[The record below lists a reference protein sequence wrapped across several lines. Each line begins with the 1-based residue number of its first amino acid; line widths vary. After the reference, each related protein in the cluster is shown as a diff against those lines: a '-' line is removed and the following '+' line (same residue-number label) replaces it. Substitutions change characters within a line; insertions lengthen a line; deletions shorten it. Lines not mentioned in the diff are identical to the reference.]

1 MIVDYYAFTICWLT
15 HLINRTGEY
24 ISSFSLYNLKIFAFI
39 TIPTIFADTIKVPTL
54 LTISHIGQSR
64 TVTAILNT
72 HTKPPSLL
80 QILYTFASPFYEK
93 KPFVLS
99 RTFRIF
105 LFGIVV
111 TGFFRFLWGLYS
123 CIIKYMGL
131 FTNYR
136 C

>member
-15 HLINRTGEY
+15 HLINRTGDY

-80 QILYTFASPFYEK
+80 QILYTFASWFYEK
-93 KPFVLS
+93 RDDLSLLLHPILFAFFGLVLWWLD
-99 RTFRIF
+99 F
-105 LFGIVV
+105 LDSFEVRNLV
-111 TGFFRFLWGLYS
+111 YYNVW
-123 CIIKYMGL
+123 
-131 FTNYR
+131 NY
-136 C
+136 